1 MHIEKFKALFD
12 DPMQTHVLGYYLAS
26 KLTTTERNTLM
37 ANTAYPHLQGL
48 DPQPDTDDKKNY
60 QIASHYAETDLL
72 NQTKWDNTLT
82 DFLAEGDRTVMD
94 IMRKAANL
102 T

>member
-37 ANTAYPHLQGL
+37 ANTDYPHLQGL

-72 NQTKWDNTLT
+72 DQTKWDNTLT

-94 IMRKAANL
+94 IMQKAANL